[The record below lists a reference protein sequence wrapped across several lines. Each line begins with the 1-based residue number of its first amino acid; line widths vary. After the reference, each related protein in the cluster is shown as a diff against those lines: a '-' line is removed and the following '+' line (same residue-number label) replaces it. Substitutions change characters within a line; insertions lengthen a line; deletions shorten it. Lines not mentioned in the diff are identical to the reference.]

1 MSLKNLSAEIKI
13 PKFLKDKLFNNKI
26 NQIYKRFEK
35 DLNINEDFVVGVSGG
50 PDSLALSFLTKIY
63 AIKKRLKPRFF
74 IVDHRLRIDSSK
86 EAKFV
91 KKLLKKLS
99 INAEILILKGKK
111 PSKNIQSFARVKRYE
126 LLFKKCDEY
135 KIKNII
141 LGHHQDD
148 LFENFFIRLLRGSGL
163 KGLISLDQ
171 KIKIEDKYLFRPLLN
186 QEKKDLIYVSK
197 QVFNFFLEDPTNY
210 EDKYLR
216 IRIRKLIKDLEING
230 LDKRKFKKTINNLKS
245 SNDVVNYYVNQNLIV
260 NSSLVDKSKKLIL
273 NENFFMQPSEVV
285 FRSFSQSLKIVSN
298 KYYPARG
305 KKIDI
310 IIRDIKNNQSLKKT
324 LGGCI
329 IEKFNQTVIIS
340 EE

>member
-126 LLFKKCDEY
+126 LLFKKCDDY

-260 NSSLVDKSKKLIL
+260 NSSSVDKSKKLIL

-310 IIRDIKNNQSLKKT
+310 IIRDIKKNQSLKKT

-340 EE
+340 KE

>member
-260 NSSLVDKSKKLIL
+260 NSSSVDKSKKLIL

>member
-310 IIRDIKNNQSLKKT
+310 IIRDIKNNQSFKKT

>member
-91 KKLLKKLS
+91 KKILKKLS

-260 NSSLVDKSKKLIL
+260 NSSSVDKSKKLIL

>member
-216 IRIRKLIKDLEING
+216 TRIRKLIKDLEING

-260 NSSLVDKSKKLIL
+260 NSSSVDKSKKLIL

-285 FRSFSQSLKIVSN
+285 FRGFSQSLKIVSN

-310 IIRDIKNNQSLKKT
+310 IIRDIKKNQSLKKT

-340 EE
+340 KE

>member
-197 QVFNFFLEDPTNY
+197 QVFNLFLKDPTNY

-245 SNDVVNYYVNQNLIV
+245 SNDVINYYVNQNLIV
-260 NSSLVDKSKKLIL
+260 NSSSVDKSKKLIL

>member
-245 SNDVVNYYVNQNLIV
+245 SNDVINYYVNQNLIV
-260 NSSLVDKSKKLIL
+260 NSSSVDKSKKLIL

>member
-260 NSSLVDKSKKLIL
+260 NSSSVDKSKKLIL

-340 EE
+340 KE

>member
-99 INAEILILKGKK
+99 ITAEILILKGKK

-260 NSSLVDKSKKLIL
+260 NSSSVDKSKKLIL

>member
-99 INAEILILKGKK
+99 ITAEILILKGKK

-260 NSSLVDKSKKLIL
+260 NSSSVDKSKKLIL

-310 IIRDIKNNQSLKKT
+310 IIRDIKNNQSFKKT

-340 EE
+340 KE

>member
-1 MSLKNLSAEIKI
+1 MSLKNLSAKIKI
-13 PKFLKDKLFNNKI
+13 PKILKKKLLNTKI
-26 NQIYKRFEK
+26 SQIYKKFEK
-35 DLNINEDFVVGVSGG
+35 GLNINGDFVVGVSGG

-74 IVDHRLRIDSSK
+74 IVDHRLRIGSSK
-86 EAKFV
+86 EAKLV

-99 INAEILILKGKK
+99 IDAEILIWKGKK
-111 PSKNIQSFARVKRYE
+111 PLKNIQSYARIKRYE
-126 LLFKKCDEY
+126 LLFKKCNEY

-163 KGLISLDQ
+163 KGLISLDK
-171 KIKIEDKYLFRPLLN
+171 KIKFKDKYLYRPLLN
-186 QEKKDLIYVSK
+186 HEKKDLIYVSNY
-197 QVFNFFLEDPTNY
+197 VFNFFFKDPTNY

-216 IRIRKLIKDLEING
+216 IKIRKLIKDLEING
-230 LDKRKFKKTINNLKS
+230 LDKKKFRKTINNLKS
-245 SNDVVNYYVNQNLIV
+245 SNDVVNFYVNQNLIA
-260 NSSLVDKSKKLIL
+260 NSSSVDKPKKLIL
-273 NENFFMQPSEVV
+273 NENFFLQPSEVV
-285 FRSFSQSLKIVSN
+285 FRSFSQSLNMVSN
-298 KYYPARG
+298 KYYSARG

-310 IIRDIKNNQSLKKT
+310 ILRDLKNNQSLKKT

-340 EE
+340 KE

>member
-171 KIKIEDKYLFRPLLN
+171 KIKIEDKYLLRPLLN

-216 IRIRKLIKDLEING
+216 TRIRKLIKDLEING

-260 NSSLVDKSKKLIL
+260 NSSSVDKSKKLIL
-273 NENFFMQPSEVV
+273 NEIFLCSPV
-285 FRSFSQSLKIVSN
+285 K
-298 KYYPARG
+298 
-305 KKIDI
+305 
-310 IIRDIKNNQSLKKT
+310 
-324 LGGCI
+324 
-329 IEKFNQTVIIS
+329 
-340 EE
+340 

>member
-13 PKFLKDKLFNNKI
+13 PKFLKDKLLNNKI
-26 NQIYKRFEK
+26 NQIYKKFEK
-35 DLNINEDFVVGVSGG
+35 GLNINDDFAVGVSGG

-74 IVDHRLRIDSSK
+74 IVDHRLRVDSSK

-91 KKLLKKLS
+91 KKVLKKLS
-99 INAEILILKGKK
+99 INAEILILRGKK

-245 SNDVVNYYVNQNLIV
+245 SNDVINYYVNQNLIV
-260 NSSLVDKSKKLIL
+260 NSSSVDKSKKLIL

>member
-260 NSSLVDKSKKLIL
+260 NSSSVDKSKKLIL

-310 IIRDIKNNQSLKKT
+310 IIRDIKKDARWLYY
-324 LGGCI
+324 
-329 IEKFNQTVIIS
+329 
-340 EE
+340 

>member
-216 IRIRKLIKDLEING
+216 TRIRKLIKDLEING

-260 NSSLVDKSKKLIL
+260 NSSSVDKSKKLIL

-310 IIRDIKNNQSLKKT
+310 IIRDIKKNQSLKKT

-329 IEKFNQTVIIS
+329 IEKCNQTVIIS
-340 EE
+340 KE

>member
-26 NQIYKRFEK
+26 NQIYKKFEK
-35 DLNINEDFVVGVSGG
+35 GLNINDDFAVGVSGG

-216 IRIRKLIKDLEING
+216 TRIRKLIKDLEING

-260 NSSLVDKSKKLIL
+260 NSSSVDKSKKLIL

-310 IIRDIKNNQSLKKT
+310 IIRDIKKNQSLKKT

-340 EE
+340 KE

>member
-260 NSSLVDKSKKLIL
+260 NSSSVDKSKKLIL

-310 IIRDIKNNQSLKKT
+310 IIRDIKNNQSFKKT

-340 EE
+340 KE

>member
-216 IRIRKLIKDLEING
+216 TRIRKLIKDLEING

-260 NSSLVDKSKKLIL
+260 NSSSVDK
-273 NENFFMQPSEVV
+273 
-285 FRSFSQSLKIVSN
+285 
-298 KYYPARG
+298 
-305 KKIDI
+305 
-310 IIRDIKNNQSLKKT
+310 
-324 LGGCI
+324 
-329 IEKFNQTVIIS
+329 
-340 EE
+340 

>member
-260 NSSLVDKSKKLIL
+260 NSSSVDKSKKLIL

-285 FRSFSQSLKIVSN
+285 FRSFSQSLKIVSK

>member
-13 PKFLKDKLFNNKI
+13 PKFLKDKLLNNKI

-216 IRIRKLIKDLEING
+216 TRIRKFIKDLEING

-260 NSSLVDKSKKLIL
+260 NSSSVDKSKKLIL

-310 IIRDIKNNQSLKKT
+310 IIRDIKKNQSLKKT

-340 EE
+340 KE

>member
-216 IRIRKLIKDLEING
+216 TRIRKLIKDLEING

-260 NSSLVDKSKKLIL
+260 NSSSVDKSKKLIL

-310 IIRDIKNNQSLKKT
+310 IIRDIKKNQSLKKT

-340 EE
+340 KE

>member
-1 MSLKNLSAEIKI
+1 M
-13 PKFLKDKLFNNKI
+13 
-26 NQIYKRFEK
+26 
-35 DLNINEDFVVGVSGG
+35 
-50 PDSLALSFLTKIY
+50 
-63 AIKKRLKPRFF
+63 
-74 IVDHRLRIDSSK
+74 
-86 EAKFV
+86 
-91 KKLLKKLS
+91 
-99 INAEILILKGKK
+99 
-111 PSKNIQSFARVKRYE
+111 
-126 LLFKKCDEY
+126 
-135 KIKNII
+135 
-141 LGHHQDD
+141 
-148 LFENFFIRLLRGSGL
+148 
-163 KGLISLDQ
+163 
-171 KIKIEDKYLFRPLLN
+171 
-186 QEKKDLIYVSK
+186 
-197 QVFNFFLEDPTNY
+197 
-210 EDKYLR
+210 
-216 IRIRKLIKDLEING
+216 EING

-260 NSSLVDKSKKLIL
+260 NSSSVDKSKKLIL

>member
-13 PKFLKDKLFNNKI
+13 PKFFKDKLFNNKI

-99 INAEILILKGKK
+99 ITAEILILKGKK

-310 IIRDIKNNQSLKKT
+310 IIRDIKNNQSFKKT

-340 EE
+340 KE